1 VFRIFG
7 EFRSNHNRT
16 IAERKLQK
24 PRWRVVDLNSYALSH
39 VPLCDLGGRH
49 LVALMRFL
57 GMLVGLF
64 GEFVGGQMIRFVV
77 SSNIMS
83 VLRKVVKFG

>member
-1 VFRIFG
+1 
-7 EFRSNHNRT
+7 
-16 IAERKLQK
+16 
-24 PRWRVVDLNSYALSH
+24 VDLNSHALGH
-39 VPLCDLGGRH
+39 VPLRDLGGRH

-64 GEFVGGQMIRFVV
+64 GEFVGGQMTRFVV
-77 SSNIMS
+77 SSNIVS

>member
-1 VFRIFG
+1 M
-7 EFRSNHNRT
+7 
-16 IAERKLQK
+16 
-24 PRWRVVDLNSYALSH
+24 DLNSYALNR
-39 VPLCDLGGRH
+39 VPLRNLGGWRRI
-49 LVALMRFL
+49 ALMRLL

-64 GEFVGGQMIRFVV
+64 GEFVGGQMIRFVM